1 MSGKYKPQFPRVA
14 QLKTAEIFRNHLEKE
29 GIDLAFDSD
38 VLSGS
43 DSPFAK
49 SHTLRSG
56 RTIGNAMCILPME
69 GWDGTTDGRPTELT
83 KRRWQNFALSGAK
96 LLWGC
101 EAVAV
106 RPEGR
111 ANPNQL
117 MLNEQ
122 TFPDFV

>member
-1 MSGKYKPQFPRVA
+1 
-14 QLKTAEIFRNHLEKE
+14 
-29 GIDLAFDSD
+29 
-38 VLSGS
+38 
-43 DSPFAK
+43 
-49 SHTLRSG
+49 
-56 RTIGNAMCILPME
+56 MCILPME

-117 MLNEQ
+117 MLNEHTIQDFCRAFSAFADYASGAFWRYIGFADRASTDAFRTLLQ
-122 TFPDFV
+122 T